1 MVYPTFARTLPP
13 PEKIAKSIVA
23 VLRHFNWDRVVVLA
37 GQHGQRFIKIKDE
50 FLVCLKF
57 NTRNTV
63 CVKIVA
69 FKVKNINNPW
79 HTV

>member
-1 MVYPTFARTLPP
+1 LSDKTVYPTFARTLPP

-50 FLVCLKF
+50 FLVS
-57 NTRNTV
+57 
-63 CVKIVA
+63 KIVSETEKQNLA
-69 FKVKNINNPW
+69 F
-79 HTV
+79 

>member
-1 MVYPTFARTLPP
+1 MYPTFARTLPP

-50 FLVCLKF
+50 FLVRIPDF
-57 NTRNTV
+57 RRPRV
-63 CVKIVA
+63 FI
-69 FKVKNINNPW
+69 
-79 HTV
+79 HTQC